1 MDRKERIF
9 AYMQSKEYIPLKFDE
24 LKSMLGVPKEDEESL
39 KSILDDLCNEG
50 KIYITKKG
58 RYEPVT
64 MRQGL
69 MQGILR
75 CNKNGG
81 FGFVINETDDSG
93 DVFISQEKMLDALNS
108 DRVLVKID
116 TLNKRNARAEGH
128 IVKVLQRGN
137 TSVIGV
143 LKSEIGKVVLIPDNL
158 QLYKKII
165 IKNEINKTEE
175 SKRVC
180 VKITEYLP
188 DGRVFGEV
196 TELLGEKDEI
206 KSYIN
211 GIVIENNIKSEF
223 SEETIIEAETVSDTV
238 KEDEKTTRQDIR
250 DDEIFTID
258 GEDARDFDDAV
269 SLKILDNKNYLL
281 GVHIADVTHYVKE
294 NSALD
299 KEAQERGTSVYLADR
314 VIPMLPEKLS
324 NGICSLNPD
333 VDRLAL
339 SVFMEIN
346 QTGEVVKNSI
356 EETIIRSKK
365 RMTYEAVNKVLS
377 GDAEFK
383 EEYAPYLNTLLEME
397 KLAKILKDKRT
408 KRGAIQFDFPETQIR
423 VDGEGN
429 PVEIGYL
436 VRGTSNKMI
445 EEFMLVA
452 NETVAEFAFWA
463 ELPFVYRV
471 HESPSSEKINAFNE
485 YISNFGLLIKGR
497 IDKDTKIHPKSL
509 QSVLDAVKDTENEQ
523 TVSTAMLRSLMKADY
538 RTENLCHF
546 GLAAKY
552 YCHFTS
558 PIRRYPDLMI
568 HRVLKEYIK
577 KGTDNLFRFKPIVE
591 LAADKSSKAEIRA
604 EMAERDVED
613 LMKAVYMSEFVGE
626 NFDAVITSITGF
638 GMFVTLEN
646 SVEGLIRL
654 ENITDD
660 YYEYDEQRKILIG
673 QRKKFI
679 YQIGDKLKVTLI
691 KTDAMLRQIDF
702 VLASDYGKII
712 LRERKKKF
720 IPAKNRHKKKM
731 RYKKR

>member
-128 IVKVLQRGN
+128 IVKVLERGN
-137 TSVIGV
+137 TLVIGV
-143 LKSEIGKVVLIPDNL
+143 LKSEKGKVILIPDNL
-158 QLYKKII
+158 QLYKNII
-165 IKNEINKTEE
+165 IKNEVSETEE
-175 SKRVC
+175 SKRAC

-196 TELLGEKDEI
+196 IELLGEKDEI

-223 SEETIIEAETVSDTV
+223 NEETIIEAQTVSDTV
-238 KEDEKTTRQDIR
+238 KEGEKATRQDIR
-250 DDEIFTID
+250 NDEIFTID

-314 VIPMLPEKLS
+314 VIPMLPQKLS

-356 EETIIRSKK
+356 EETIIHSKK

-377 GDAEFK
+377 GDTELK

-436 VRGTSNKMI
+436 ERGTSNKMI

-485 YISNFGLLIKGR
+485 YISNFGLLIKGK
-497 IDKDTKIHPKSL
+497 IDKDTKIHPKAL

-538 RTENLCHF
+538 RTENLGHF

-577 KGTDNLFRFKPIVE
+577 KGTYNLLRFKPITE

-613 LMKAVYMSEFVGE
+613 LMKTVYMSEFVGE
-626 NFDAVITSITGF
+626 DFDAVITSITGF

-660 YYEYDEQRKILIG
+660 YYEYDEQRKLLIG

-679 YQIGDKLKVTLI
+679 YKIGDKLQVTLI
-691 KTDAMLRQIDF
+691 KTDVMLRQIDF
-702 VLASDYGKII
+702 VLSSDYGKVI
-712 LRERKKKF
+712 LRERKKRF
-720 IPAKNRHKKKM
+720 IPAKNKHGKTM